1 MQRLL
6 LSGLAL
12 AALAGT
18 AFAQQPPAPPS
29 AGTPPAVAEPGSPPP
44 PPSSSAPDDD
54 GPMMGGPDA
63 RPGDRPDYRW
73 HGRRGDIGF
82 RGDMGFRGHRP
93 PPPPPSKAAHF
104 RIEDGNTR
112 IDLKCAEDEPMK
124 ACADLLLQV
133 MDRLQ
138 GQD

>member
-29 AGTPPAVAEPGSPPP
+29 AGTPPAAAEPGSPPP
-44 PPSSSAPDDD
+44 PPSPSTADDD
-54 GPMMGGPDA
+54 EQMTDRPDA
-63 RPGDRPDYRW
+63 RPGDRPDDRW
-73 HGRRGDIGF
+73 HGRRGDMGF
-82 RGDMGFRGHRP
+82 RGFRGHRP

-124 ACADLLLQV
+124 VCADLLLQV